1 MKSDK
6 VFVAKIDG
14 VTYVCNAN
22 GQKMIINDP
31 KLLEMTDGELV
42 QHLQSL
48 NIFKNINERR
58 C

>member
-1 MKSDK
+1 MKNDN
-6 VFVAKIDG
+6 VFVTKENG
-14 VTYVCNAN
+14 VTYVCNTN

-31 KLLEMTDGELV
+31 SLLEMTESDLI